1 MIVFIYKWLK
11 NAGFRSNE
19 SLRHAGQAEHGMLRT
34 QKSLVVALELVRPWC
49 LSRQAPDSNE
59 DSNWKARGSYL
70 VFNFKTLL
78 LPNGFIIDRE
88 RSTVESLTSLN
99 SVRKSTSFPDAP

>member
-1 MIVFIYKWLK
+1 MPFFAAMNLYVMRGKQSTVCHV
-11 NAGFRSNE
+11 A
-19 SLRHAGQAEHGMLRT
+19 HT
-34 QKSLVVALELVRPWC
+34 KSLVVALELVRPWC